1 MDQQKK
7 VPIER
12 LNKFFSQDDF
22 DLEIDFGREWLEGDI
37 NIKVI
42 LISS

>member
-1 MDQQKK
+1 MNQQKK

-22 DLEIDFGREWLEGDI
+22 DLEVDFGR
-37 NIKVI
+37 
-42 LISS
+42 